1 MIGDYRPGATWLHR
15 LPAGVK
21 LSALLGVGVLTLFV
35 RGPLASVVVLAVA
48 LVLLLWAG
56 AGRGS
61 YVATI
66 LRSLRGLLIMVAV
79 LFAWQVWQSGWPR
92 AVETVGD
99 ILALALLASVVTVT
113 TRVDDL
119 LEAITA
125 GLRPLRRVGLDT
137 DRVALTFALTIRAI
151 PATLE
156 LAQET
161 RQAAQARGLERDPRA
176 RLTPFV
182 IRVVS
187 RAHETGAA
195 LHARGIGDD

>member
-1 MIGDYRPGATWLHR
+1 MIGDYRPGTTWLHR
-15 LPAGVK
+15 LSAGAK
-21 LSALLGVGVLTLFV
+21 LIALFAIGIATLAV
-35 RGPLASVVVLAVA
+35 RGPLASVVALAGAV
-48 LVLLLWAG
+48 VLLAWAG
-56 AGRGS
+56 AGLR
-61 YVATI
+61 AI

-92 AVETVGD
+92 AIETVGD
-99 ILALALLASVVTVT
+99 ILALALLATVLTVT

-125 GLRPLRRVGLDT
+125 GLRPLRRIGLDA

-156 LAQET
+156 LAEET
-161 RQAAQARGLERDPRA
+161 RRAAQARGLERDPRA

-182 IRVVS
+182 IRVVA
-187 RAHETGAA
+187 RAHDTGAA
-195 LHARGIGDD
+195 LHARGIGD

>member
-1 MIGDYRPGATWLHR
+1 MIGDYRPGTTWLHR
-15 LPAGVK
+15 LPAGAK
-21 LSALLGVGVLTLFV
+21 LLALFAIGIATLVV
-35 RGPLASVVVLAVA
+35 RGPLASVAALAVA
-48 LVLLLWAG
+48 VVLLAWAG
-56 AGRGS
+56 AGL
-61 YVATI
+61 ATI
-66 LRSLRGLLIMVAV
+66 LRSLRGLLVMVAV
-79 LFAWQVWQSGWPR
+79 LFAWQAWQSGWPR
-92 AVETVGD
+92 AIETVGD
-99 ILALALLASVVTVT
+99 ILALALMATVLTVT

-125 GLRPLRRVGLDT
+125 GLRPLRRVGLDA

-182 IRVVS
+182 IRVVA

-195 LHARGIGDD
+195 LHARGIGD

>member
-1 MIGDYRPGATWLHR
+1 MIGDYRPGTTWLHR
-15 LPAGVK
+15 LPAGAK
-21 LSALLGVGVLTLFV
+21 LLALFAIGIATLVV
-35 RGPLASVVVLAVA
+35 RGPLASVAALAVA
-48 LVLLLWAG
+48 VVLLAWAG
-56 AGRGS
+56 AGL
-61 YVATI
+61 ATI
-66 LRSLRGLLIMVAV
+66 LRSLRGLLVMVAV
-79 LFAWQVWQSGWPR
+79 LFAWQAWQSGWPR
-92 AVETVGD
+92 AIETVGD
-99 ILALALLASVVTVT
+99 ILALALMATVLTVT

-125 GLRPLRRVGLDT
+125 GLRPLRRVGLDA

-182 IRVVS
+182 IRVVA

-195 LHARGIGDD
+195 LHSRGIGD